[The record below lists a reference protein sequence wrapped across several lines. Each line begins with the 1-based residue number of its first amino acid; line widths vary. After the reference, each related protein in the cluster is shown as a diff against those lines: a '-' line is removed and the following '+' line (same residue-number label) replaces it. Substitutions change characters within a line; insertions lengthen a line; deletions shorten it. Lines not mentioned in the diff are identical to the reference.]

1 MEVFRVNEPDVAQ
14 DWLAG
19 GNRRAIAVARI
30 HAAAAE
36 LFLER
41 GLDQVSVEDVAARA
55 GCSRATLYR
64 YVGGK
69 SALVGG
75 VVSAAAA
82 AVAQQVAVAVEPLRG
97 SRRIVE
103 AILISVAAVRAD
115 PALAQ
120 WVTNSRS
127 GRGDDYLAS
136 SPELGRVATALT
148 GIAADTE
155 AAQWIV
161 RVVISLLT
169 VPAGDPVTE
178 RRIVE
183 RFVEPAFR

>member
-1 MEVFRVNEPDVAQ
+1 VRESDAAK

-19 GNRRAIAVARI
+19 GNRRAIGVERI

-41 GLDQVSVEDVAARA
+41 GIDRVSVEDVAARA

-69 SALVGG
+69 SALIGG

-82 AVAQQVAVAVEPLRG
+82 AVAQRVAAEVEPLSG

-115 PALAQ
+115 AALSQ
-120 WVTNSRS
+120 WLTNSRT

-148 GIAADTE
+148 GIAPDAE

-169 VPAGDPVTE
+169 VPAGDPAAE

>member
-1 MEVFRVNEPDVAQ
+1 MDESHRRQ
-14 DWLAG
+14 DWLG
-19 GNRRAIAVARI
+19 TDPRRAAAIARI
-30 HAAAAE
+30 RGAAAE

-75 VVSAAAA
+75 VVAAAAETVAERVAA
-82 AVAQQVAVAVEPLRG
+82 AVAPLTG

-103 AILISVAAVRAD
+103 AILVSVAAVRAD
-115 PALAQ
+115 PALAA
-120 WVTNSRS
+120 WFAHSGP

-136 SPELGRVATALT
+136 SPDLGRIATALT
-148 GIAADTE
+148 GIAPDDD

-161 RVVISLLT
+161 RVVMSLLAL
-169 VPAGDPVTE
+169 PAADPAVE

>member
-1 MEVFRVNEPDVAQ
+1 MRES
-14 DWLAG
+14 DWLTG
-19 GNRRAIAVARI
+19 GNRRAIAVERI

-69 SALVGG
+69 SALVDG
-75 VVSAAAA
+75 VVAAAAA
-82 AVAQQVAVAVEPLRG
+82 AVAQQVAVAVTPLDG
-97 SRRIVE
+97 DRRIVE
-103 AILISVAAVRAD
+103 AILVSVAAVRAD
-115 PALAQ
+115 AALSR
-120 WVTNSRS
+120 WVTTARA

-148 GIAADTE
+148 GIAPDAE

-169 VPAGDPVTE
+169 VPAGDPAME
-178 RRIVE
+178 RRMVE
-183 RFVEPAFR
+183 RFVAPAFR